1 MTLTR
6 RAFVHGGAALTAG
19 ALAFPAIAKIRGPV
33 SLVVGYLPGGPA
45 DVIARALI
53 EPMRTALGTAV
64 IVENRPGAGG
74 RIAADQLRSRPGDGK
89 VLLVSPASVVTMA
102 PHLYKSVR
110 YELTRDFLPLAP
122 VARLDLGLY
131 AGPGVPENLHTLGEV
146 AKWLRETP
154 SKCSCGMPGLGS
166 TPHLAALLLGR
177 AMKVDWQLVPY
188 QGDNP
193 GFLALLAGEIPV
205 HLGSLSGGMEHLRA
219 GKVRLLTL
227 TSGERS
233 SFAPEVPTATQQ
245 GYDVIV
251 EDRHSVFAPKST
263 GDEVAATLRHALQE
277 ALAAPAVGD
286 MLQGMSLQRSASTN
300 DFAGQ
305 LKAESDRW
313 ARSIK
318 ALNVSLEG

>member
-6 RAFVHGGAALTAG
+6 RTLVQCGAALAAG
-19 ALAFPAIAKIRGPV
+19 TLAFPALAQVRGPV
-33 SLVVGYLPGGPA
+33 RLVVGYPPGGPA

-53 EPMRTALGTAV
+53 EPMKASLGATV

-74 RIAADQLRSRPGDGK
+74 RIAADQLRNAPGDGS

-131 AGPGVPENLHTLGEV
+131 AGPGVPENLRTLAEV
-146 AKWLRETP
+146 AKWLQDNP
-154 SKCSCGMPGLGS
+154 SKRNCGMPGLGS

-177 AMKVDWQLVPY
+177 ATQVDWQLVPY
-188 QGDNP
+188 QGDAP

-205 HLGSLSGGMEHLRA
+205 HLGSLAGGIEHLRA
-219 GKVRLLTL
+219 GKLRLLAL
-227 TSGERS
+227 TSAERS
-233 SFAPEVPTATQQ
+233 SFAPDVPTATQL

-251 EDRHSVFAPKST
+251 EDRHSVFAPKHTS
-263 GDEVAATLRHALQE
+263 EAAAAALRQALAQ
-277 ALAAPAVGD
+277 ALAAPAVGE
-286 MLQGMSLQRSASTN
+286 MLQRMSLERSAPTS

-305 LKAESDRW
+305 LKAETDRW
-313 ARSIK
+313 QRSIK
-318 ALNVSLEG
+318 TLNISLEG